1 MAGLSRVQK
10 KKKRVKV
17 VKKQRNSE
25 EVRDQQGQGG
35 GKRYRLEGYA
45 VKELGEEVGKF
56 EMASQGKRSTV
67 RLG

>member
-1 MAGLSRVQK
+1 M
-10 KKKRVKV
+10 KV